1 MKHEPRLNVPH
12 LFSGAREAFQRRPG
26 LCMAMFLLFSIFSGN
41 GGGGNGQDNS
51 SMPLW
56 IGISWGLVGL
66 GIFLCSGAIRGGY
79 DMAMLRLHRGDDSL
93 VFRDVF
99 AGFKKFWR
107 LFGTVLFLVLIV
119 IGAALVPLLSAVL
132 LASMLDIW
140 TNALLWAAFGG
151 TGLAL
156 AFTACLGLWPS
167 FLLLMDED
175 LRPTETIRRAW
186 NLTAGYKTT
195 LLWLSLTCLL
205 LWILVAAAAGCVFLM
220 FSFGVA
226 SILTAGAVGIGLA
239 LFVGPLTQLAWIGAY
254 RELRGSTDPG

>member
-1 MKHEPRLNVPH
+1 MKHEPRLNLSH
-12 LFSGAREAFQRRPG
+12 LFSGAQEAFQRRPG

-41 GGGGNGQDNS
+41 GGGGNGQANAN
-51 SMPLW
+51 MPAW
-56 IGISWGLVGL
+56 IGITGALVGL
-66 GIFLCSGAIRGGY
+66 IIFLCSGAIRGGY

-107 LFGTVLFLVLIV
+107 LFGTVLLLILIV
-119 IGAALVPLLSAVL
+119 IGAVLVPLLFAVL
-132 LASMLDIW
+132 LAALLDIW
-140 TNALLWAAFGG
+140 TNVVLWSAFGAI
-151 TGLAL
+151 GLAL

-167 FLLLMDED
+167 FLMLMEED
-175 LRPTETIRRAW
+175 LRPTETVRRAW
-186 NLTAGYKTT
+186 KLTAGYKAT

-205 LWILVAAAAGCVFLM
+205 LWILVVAAAGCVFLI

-254 RELRGSTDPG
+254 RELRGSADPG